1 MLGIG
6 TPQPPSFVVSIGRA
20 MRPAST
26 TVCATALACGVFP
39 YCRLSLEEEDYHM
52 PEVEVKPLEFEGF
65 KSITEEELKA
75 AGYEV
80 QGYKPEGVFT
90 RWRVL
95 LNGEF
100 LYTSAPRFIEKG
112 MALAFARDHYAPR
125 RLLAEVQARNAALEA
140 LVREAYGETC
150 SGVYEDD
157 VYDAMPAAW
166 RERAA
171 KLLEVGE

>member
-1 MLGIG
+1 
-6 TPQPPSFVVSIGRA
+6 
-20 MRPAST
+20 
-26 TVCATALACGVFP
+26 
-39 YCRLSLEEEDYHM
+39 M

-125 RLLAEVQARNAALEA
+125 KVLAEAQARNAALEA
-140 LVREAYGETC
+140 LVREA
-150 SGVYEDD
+150 SVA
-157 VYDAMPAAW
+157 YDAFSHDFSVIMPTDW